1 MSSPRYRPNV
11 AAIIKRP
18 DGKIL
23 IGERSD
29 IAGAWQFP
37 QGGVKE
43 PETAL
48 EALSRELQEEISVEP
63 GHYRV
68 IESNGPYR
76 YLFLPGRTKESFD
89 GQEQTFFL
97 VELTA
102 SDSSIEPGAEKP
114 EFSHFR
120 WIEPGDFQIG
130 WVPDFKQDV
139 YRQVFADF
147 FGIHF

>member
-29 IAGAWQFP
+29 VSGAWQFP
-37 QGGVKE
+37 QGGVKGR
-43 PETAL
+43 ETAL
-48 EALSRELQEEISVEP
+48 EALSRELQEETSLEP
-63 GHYRV
+63 EHYRV

-97 VELTA
+97 VELMA
-102 SDSSIEPGAEKP
+102 SDSSIKQGPEKP

-120 WIEPGDFQIG
+120 WIEPGEFQIG
-130 WVPDFKQDV
+130 WVPDFKKDV

-147 FGIHF
+147 FEIHF